1 MGTSNYFEDRRSGGQ
16 AIQGT
21 TTQKGQIDRH
31 SEGRRMS
38 GEDPKIRRTM
48 ENMARQMVDNGARPD
63 YAIRKARQ
71 AAINADR
78 KKEKTKR

>member
-1 MGTSNYFEDRRSGGQ
+1 
-16 AIQGT
+16 
-21 TTQKGQIDRH
+21 
-31 SEGRRMS
+31 MS